1 MIRRRPRR
9 LGVAVALTGVVA
21 IAACTLPATVAAA
34 APGTDLTSART
45 QAAHLRDRLDLLS
58 AQQDR
63 AAEHLAHTQD
73 LLAEAALR
81 STLAEQRLTGLD
93 AGRDTLTDD
102 AAARVREA
110 YRLGGPLGMYGSLLS
125 AETPGEVA
133 ARYATLD
140 AVLSLDVVTVAAADL
155 AVSQAAALHAELDR
169 LAQRRAFLVGQARL
183 LDDELRALE
192 ESTQTALRRSNARV
206 RLIASRLADQRERA
220 AAAAAA
226 ADLAA
231 FGLTG
236 NEAPGSPY
244 GAAAVSAAL
253 SVLGAPYVW
262 GDEGP
267 DTFDCSGLV
276 QWSYQR
282 AGLVLPRLANEQYF
296 ASTPIPVSDLRPG
309 DLLVYAYDTSDR
321 STIHHITMYIGNGQ
335 MVHAPHTGDVV
346 RVVPVYLTGLYGAAR
361 PGVRPR

>member
-1 MIRRRPRR
+1 MSRRRPRR
-9 LGVAVALTGVVA
+9 LGVAACLAVAVA
-21 IAACTLPATVAAA
+21 VGTLPATAAHA
-34 APGTDLTSART
+34 APGTDLVSARA
-45 QAAHLRDRLDLLS
+45 QAERLRDRLDLLS
-58 AQQDR
+58 ARQDR

-81 STLAEQRLTGLD
+81 STLAEEQLAGLD
-93 AGRDTLTDD
+93 AGRDSLADD

-110 YRLGGPLGMYGSLLS
+110 YRLGGPLGIYGSLLS

-133 ARYATLD
+133 TRYATLD

-155 AVSQAAALHAELDR
+155 AVSQASRLHAELDR

-183 LDDELRALE
+183 LADELTALE
-192 ESTQTALRRSNARV
+192 ASTETALRRSNARV
-206 RLIASRLADQRERA
+206 RQIASRLADQRAQA
-220 AAAAAA
+220 AASAAA

-231 FGLTG
+231 LGLTG

-244 GAAAVSAAL
+244 GAAAVAAAL
-253 SVLGAPYVW
+253 SVLGSPYVW

-282 AGLVLPRLANEQYF
+282 AGLVLPRLASEQYF
-296 ASTPIPVSDLRPG
+296 ASTPVPVSDLRPG
-309 DLLVYAYDTSDR
+309 DLLVYAYDTDDR

-346 RVVPVYLTGLYGAAR
+346 RVVPVYLTGLYGVGR
-361 PGVRPR
+361 PGVRER